1 MTEKI
6 WIVEVVRLK
15 VIGTDTRT
23 LVQVL
28 GAIFVVLF
36 PQLGTVA
43 ELDPLLAPG
52 KDQKTRERREKGIKK
67 KIWTGHRCFFIFHF
81 WGFGLP
87 WSAEEPDP
95 WRCWLARSTFCRL
108 FQTHGVRRVKGID
121 GDFHQLYK
129 KKPQFINQTPQAAK
143 RWSSLV
149 QTNWHS
155 WPSRTSTQAMMSL
168 RRDR

>member
-28 GAIFVVLF
+28 GTIFVVLF

-52 KDQKTRERREKGIKK
+52 KDQNEGKER
-67 KIWTGHRCFFIFHF
+67 
-81 WGFGLP
+81 
-87 WSAEEPDP
+87 
-95 WRCWLARSTFCRL
+95 
-108 FQTHGVRRVKGID
+108 
-121 GDFHQLYK
+121 
-129 KKPQFINQTPQAAK
+129 K
-143 RWSSLV
+143 R
-149 QTNWHS
+149 H
-155 WPSRTSTQAMMSL
+155 
-168 RRDR
+168 